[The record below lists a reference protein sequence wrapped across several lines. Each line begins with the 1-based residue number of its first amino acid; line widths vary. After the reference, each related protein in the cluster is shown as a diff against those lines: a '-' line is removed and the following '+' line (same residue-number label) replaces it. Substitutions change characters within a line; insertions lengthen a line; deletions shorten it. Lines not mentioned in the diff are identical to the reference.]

1 MMTHAGVFDM
11 RVLGLATRR
20 QRDVRDAELTG
31 LFVRLAGG
39 DLEALG
45 PIYDSCAAE
54 IFAIANWRTGSRAD
68 AADCVQEVFVKL
80 ASSPAIVAGIRH
92 ARRYL
97 LTMAHRSAVDRARTR
112 RRTVALTDE
121 PFLEAAT
128 FDPDRA
134 LDAARATAV
143 LRQVP
148 AAQREA
154 IYLHHFSELTFREV
168 ARVTGVPTFTASS
181 RYRLGMARLRA
192 LLGAAR

>member
-1 MMTHAGVFDM
+1 MTHAGVFDM
-11 RVLGLATRR
+11 RVLALAPRR
-20 QRDVRDAELTG
+20 ERDVQDAELTG

-45 PIYDSCAAE
+45 PIYDACAAE
-54 IFAIANWRTGSRAD
+54 IFAIAHWRTGSRAD

-80 ASSPAIVAGIRH
+80 ASSPAVVTGIRH

-97 LTMAHRSAVDRARTR
+97 LTIAHRTAIDRARTR
-112 RRTVALTDE
+112 RRSVALDDE

-128 FDPDRA
+128 RDPDRA

-143 LRQVP
+143 LREIP

-154 IYLHHFSELTFREV
+154 IYLHHFAELSFREV
-168 ARVTGVPTFTASS
+168 GSVTGVPTFTAAS
-181 RYRLGMARLRA
+181 RYRLGMARLRS
-192 LLGAAR
+192 LLGGPR

>member
-1 MMTHAGVFDM
+1 MAHAGVFDM
-11 RVLGLATRR
+11 RVLALAARR
-20 QRDVRDAELTG
+20 QRDVRDEELTG

-39 DLEALG
+39 DREALG

-54 IFAIANWRTGSRAD
+54 IFAIAHWRTGSRAD

-80 ASSPAIVAGIRH
+80 ASSPDVAAGIRH

-97 LTMAHRSAVDRARTR
+97 LTIAHRTAVDRARTR
-112 RRTVALTDE
+112 RRTVALADE
-121 PFLEAAT
+121 AFLEAAT
-128 FDPDRA
+128 LDPDRA
-134 LDAARATAV
+134 LDATRATAA
-143 LRQVP
+143 LRHIP

-168 ARVTGVPTFTASS
+168 ARVTGVPTFTAAS

-192 LLGAAR
+192 LLGATR